1 MRARTRARTIMSV
14 EARVCAGTMPPL
26 LNVGVAMFL
35 NAFFGMFMVCAG
47 LCINMRH
54 GGHGGVPKRKRKKK
68 REGDSDSDEEDGSDE
83 EEGGGGERVQA
94 WDGGKLGRAL
104 AAQDASGIEFTE
116 MVSVGRGASSSK
128 YVYTDDGGGEEEEDF
143 AI

>member
-1 MRARTRARTIMSV
+1 M
-14 EARVCAGTMPPL
+14 
-26 LNVGVAMFL
+26 
-35 NAFFGMFMVCAG
+35 
-47 LCINMRH
+47 
-54 GGHGGVPKRKRKKK
+54 
-68 REGDSDSDEEDGSDE
+68 
-83 EEGGGGERVQA
+83 
-94 WDGGKLGRAL
+94 GRAL

>member
-1 MRARTRARTIMSV
+1 
-14 EARVCAGTMPPL
+14 MPSL

-54 GGHGGVPKRKRKKK
+54 GGHGEARRK
-68 REGDSDSDEEDGSDE
+68 EVDSDSDAD
-83 EEGGGGERVQA
+83 EGGYSDDEDDQEAGRVRA

-104 AAQDASGIEFTE
+104 AAQDASGVEFTE
-116 MVSVGRGASSSK
+116 MVRVGGGASSSK
-128 YVYTDDGGGEEEEDF
+128 YVYNDGSEDEDEGEDF
-143 AI
+143 TI